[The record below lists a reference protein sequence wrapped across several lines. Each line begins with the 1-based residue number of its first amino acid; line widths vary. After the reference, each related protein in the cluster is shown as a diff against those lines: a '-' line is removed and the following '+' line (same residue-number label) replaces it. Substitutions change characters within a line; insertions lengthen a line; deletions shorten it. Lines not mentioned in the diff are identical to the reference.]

1 MINNIQKRSPEG
13 ENHNSHM
20 PGDHCKDQ
28 FLLYGKMAEDSKE
41 KTMKY
46 KRIDKEATFIF
57 DYREYINFQKIK

>member
-1 MINNIQKRSPEG
+1 
-13 ENHNSHM
+13 M
-20 PGDHCKDQ
+20 PGDHCRDQ
-28 FLLYGKMAEDSKE
+28 FSLYGKLAEDSKE

>member
-1 MINNIQKRSPEG
+1 MSPE
-13 ENHNSHM
+13 EKHNSYM
-20 PGDHCKDQ
+20 PGDHCRDR
-28 FLLYGKMAEDSKE
+28 FSLYGKLSEDSKE